1 MPDNKNRSSKK
12 MPEPSKPKGSLI
24 KKLLIVFVIL
34 LLAGVGFALGIYL
47 KLIDLQGITG
57 NWKLHEYPVIGQY
70 FTPPK
75 TNFEPVELDDTSS
88 VPAVMPQ
95 PQPMQQP
102 APPPTSS
109 LNPADI
115 DKDKLAKAKQQ
126 EEAKKISKLARLY
139 ENMKPDEAVPILNKM
154 DDDTVIAI
162 LNKMDE
168 GQVAKIMA
176 LFDPDRAARLS
187 QTMMKVK
194 TPTVP

>member
-1 MPDNKNRSSKK
+1 MPDNRIKTPKK
-12 MPEPSKPKGSLI
+12 MSEASKSKGSLI

-47 KLIDLQGITG
+47 KLIDLQGMTG

-70 FTPPK
+70 FTSPK
-75 TNFEPVELDDTSS
+75 TNFEPVELDDGSS

-95 PQPMQQP
+95 PQTVQQP
-102 APPPTSS
+102 APLPSSS
-109 LNPADI
+109 LNPSDM

-126 EEAKKISKLARLY
+126 EEAKKLSKLARLY

-154 DDDTVIAI
+154 DDDTVVAI

-194 TPTVP
+194 APTVP